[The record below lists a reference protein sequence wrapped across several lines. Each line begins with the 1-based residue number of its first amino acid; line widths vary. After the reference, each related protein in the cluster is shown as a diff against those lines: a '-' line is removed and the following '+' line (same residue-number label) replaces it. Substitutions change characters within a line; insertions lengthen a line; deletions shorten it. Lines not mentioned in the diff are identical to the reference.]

1 MKKTTISVTE
11 ETKKGLDNF
20 KIIPREQYNEVIK
33 RLLKGNQKC
42 K

>member
-11 ETKKGLDNF
+11 ETRKGLDQF
-20 KIIPREQYNEVIK
+20 KIIPREPYNEVIK
-33 RLLKGNQKC
+33 RLIKRGEK